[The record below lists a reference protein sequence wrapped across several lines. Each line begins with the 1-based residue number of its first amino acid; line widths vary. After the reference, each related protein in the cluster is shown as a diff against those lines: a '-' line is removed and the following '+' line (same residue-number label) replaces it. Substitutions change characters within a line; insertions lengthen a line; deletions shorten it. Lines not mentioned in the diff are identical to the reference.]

1 MAERVLI
8 LRRFVAGLVLVL
20 LAACS
25 RPPELV
31 RRPEHPPP
39 ALLIR
44 DVPVLDVE
52 AGALVP
58 HRDVLLVGDRVSRVA
73 AAGTVSPPPGAAT
86 IAGGGAT
93 LLPGLIDM
101 HGHVG
106 GNPAPPWVG
115 GLPDLDANLRA
126 YLYCGVTT
134 ILDPADI
141 ASQIFP
147 RRERVRRGELLGP
160 TIYAAGPMFTAP
172 GGHPVPVLRQLAPWW
187 LRWYL
192 IPRLA
197 MQVDTPE
204 EARRAVDEVVGKGAD
219 VIKLGVDHLPDQ
231 APRIGGE
238 VLAAVVDEARRR
250 GVRAVA
256 HIGTVE
262 DALDA
267 ARAGVAA
274 WMHGVYKERIPDET
288 VPVLAAFQIPMVA
301 TTVVFESYALIGQ
314 GPRAPTPLERE
325 TAPAD
330 ILAAFDHV
338 PASYDFS
345 FFGPYLEKM
354 RGQRQAWRDNVNRL
368 HEAGVTILAGSDMQA
383 GVFPGAGL
391 HRELHLLAESGLTP
405 AQAIRAATLD
415 AARFLADGKEPD
427 FGVVA
432 EGKRADL
439 LLVDGDPTQD
449 LDALAR
455 IRAVIKGGVVLE
467 RRAIS
472 AG

>member
-1 MAERVLI
+1 M
-8 LRRFVAGLVLVL
+8 
-20 LAACS
+20 
-25 RPPELV
+25 

-39 ALLIR
+39 ALLVR
-44 DVPVLDVE
+44 DVSVLDVE
-52 AGALVP
+52 AGVLVR
-58 HRDVLLVGDRVSRVA
+58 HRDVLLVGERVSRVA
-73 AAGTVSPPPGAAT
+73 AAGAVSPPPGAAT

-115 GLPDLDANLRA
+115 GMPDLDANLRA

-160 TIYAAGPMFTAP
+160 TIYASGPMFTAP

-338 PASYDFS
+338 PASYDFGL
-345 FFGPYLEKM
+345 FGPYLEKM
-354 RGQRQAWRDNVNRL
+354 RAQRQAWRDNVNRL

-439 LLVDGDPTQD
+439 LLVDGDPTRD

-467 RRAIS
+467 RRAIG

>member
-1 MAERVLI
+1 M
-8 LRRFVAGLVLVL
+8 
-20 LAACS
+20 
-25 RPPELV
+25 

-39 ALLIR
+39 ALLVR
-44 DVPVLDVE
+44 DVSVLDVD

-58 HRDVLLVGDRVSRVA
+58 HRDVLLIGDRVSRVA
-73 AAGTVSPPPGAAT
+73 AAGAVSPPPGAAT
-86 IAGGGAT
+86 VAGDGAT

-160 TIYAAGPMFTAP
+160 TIYASGPMFTAP

-197 MQVDTPE
+197 VQVDTPE
-204 EARRAVDEVVGKGAD
+204 AARSAVDEVVGEGAD
-219 VIKLGVDHLPDQ
+219 VIKIGVDHLPDQ

-439 LLVDGDPTQD
+439 LLVDGDPTRD

-467 RRAIS
+467 RRAIG